1 MYVEVQP
8 RSQALV
14 HGNETSG
21 GGLHVHCIGYRLLAH
36 WGLLV
41 DWLDDKLFVIEGDV
55 ADLTPGKPNLGGQLV
70 VSLVDIEA
78 KGVHTKPQ
86 LCSLLVLDAEEVDTI
101 HLEILSNL

>member
-14 HGNETSG
+14 HGNKASG
-21 GGLHVHCIGYRLLAH
+21 GGLHCIGYRLLAH

-41 DWLDDKLFVIEGDV
+41 DWLDDKLLVVEGDV
-55 ADLTPGKPNLGGQLV
+55 ADLTPGKSNLGGQLV